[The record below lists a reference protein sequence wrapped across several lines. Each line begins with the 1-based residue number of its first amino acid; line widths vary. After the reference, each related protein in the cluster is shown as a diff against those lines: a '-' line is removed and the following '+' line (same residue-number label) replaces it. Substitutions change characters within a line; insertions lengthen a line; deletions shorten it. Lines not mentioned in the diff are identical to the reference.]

1 MLAAGHVA
9 KLGPMASSRAVAMV
23 LAVST
28 AVLLGGCNDAGPAPE
43 SPAVASAQTASGQ
56 ARDAVDQLGAAA
68 EQVANAGS
76 AAELAAGLPPLKA
89 ALTATAD
96 DLAAYGASLRAVIN
110 GGEQAVRSAFGAAPA
125 CRHVD
130 PTVTPSRPAL

>member
-23 LAVST
+23 LTVST
-28 AVLLGGCNDAGPAPE
+28 AVLWAAAMKPAPHRR
-43 SPAVASAQTASGQ
+43 SPAGASAQTASGQ

-76 AAELAAGLPPLKA
+76 AAELAADLPPLKA
-89 ALTATAD
+89 ALTAAAD

-110 GGEQAVRSAFGAAPA
+110 GGEQAVRNAFGAAPA

-130 PTVTPSRPAL
+130 PTVTP